1 MKLFKTNRAAAPAA
15 KTAEPHAEPQETGAE
30 TTAQRAGPDG
40 ARPALERPGGLGA
53 MILGAAER
61 YDAAALQFARDG
73 RDVEVSY
80 RELGRIS
87 MEIAQGL
94 IALGIEVGDR
104 VAVLGLTSAHWTMA
118 DCGALCAGSVVTPV
132 YHTNSP
138 EECAYVL
145 GHSGARL
152 LFCDADQVTKIAQI
166 RADTALEHVVV
177 LDGDAANAGGA
188 GDAGDAGDVITLDE
202 LRGRGAHVPAERVRE
217 RVAQIAPGDL
227 ATLVYT
233 SGTTGPPKGCML
245 THENFLAT
253 VDMYARRLHMKH
265 THSMYQFLPLA
276 HVLARVAQMVT
287 LSVGAR
293 VIYWSGDTSKIADEL
308 MTRAP
313 THFPSVPRVYEKI
326 HGVVT
331 GRVADSGRVQRELF
345 DWALRHGRVARR
357 ALREQRQ
364 PDLLTDLQYRLADRL
379 VLSKIR
385 ERFGPEFQVA
395 LVGAAPVAKELLEF
409 FDACGVLVLEGYGLT
424 ETCAAA
430 TLNSPSR
437 LRFGTVGTA
446 LPGTEVALAPDGE
459 VLLAGP
465 HVFKG
470 YYNNPAVTEET
481 LEADGWLHTGDLG
494 EIDEDGFLRITG
506 RKKDLIITSSGKNV
520 TPVNIESDLRD
531 SRYITEAVV
540 YGDNRNYLVALL
552 TLDPDES
559 VKLAERLG
567 IATDPATIA
576 TDPAVHAELQEEVD
590 RVNRKFARIEQI
602 KRFAVLEHEFTQAG
616 GELTPTL
623 KVKRAIVYDKYAEVF
638 ERLYAGA

>member
-1 MKLFKTNRAAAPAA
+1 
-15 KTAEPHAEPQETGAE
+15 
-30 TTAQRAGPDG
+30 
-40 ARPALERPGGLGA
+40 

-61 YDAAALQFARDG
+61 YDAVALQFVRDR
-73 RDVEVSY
+73 RDVEIPY
-80 RELGRIS
+80 RELGHLS
-87 MEIAQGL
+87 LEIAQGL
-94 IALGIEVGDR
+94 IALGVKVGDR
-104 VAVLGLTSAHWTMA
+104 ISVLGLTSGHWTMA
-118 DCGALCAGSVVTPV
+118 DCGALCAGAVVTPI

-152 LFCDADQVTKIAQI
+152 LFCDADQAAKIAQI
-166 RADTALEHVVV
+166 RDQCPALEHIVV
-177 LDGDAANAGGA
+177 LDGEAEDA
-188 GDAGDAGDVITLDE
+188 ITLDE
-202 LRGRGAHVPAERVRE
+202 LRGRSADVPRE
-217 RVAQIAPGDL
+217 RVHERVAATGPGDL

-233 SGTTGPPKGCML
+233 SGTTGTPKGCML
-245 THENFLAT
+245 THQNFLAT
-253 VDMYARRLHMKH
+253 VDMYARRLHMNH

-287 LSVGAR
+287 LSVGGR
-293 VIYWSGDTSKIADEL
+293 IVYWSGDTRKIADEL
-308 MTRAP
+308 LTRAP
-313 THFPSVPRVYEKI
+313 THFPAVPRIYEKI
-326 HGVVT
+326 HAVVNS
-331 GRVADSGRVQRELF
+331 RVADSGRVQRGLF
-345 DWALRHGRVARR
+345 HWAVGRGRLARQ
-357 ALREQRQ
+357 ALREHRQ

-430 TLNSPSR
+430 TLNAPGD
-437 LRFGTVGTA
+437 LRFGTIGTA
-446 LPGTEVALAPDGE
+446 LPGTEVAIAPDGE
-459 VLLAGP
+459 ILIAGP

-470 YYNNPAVTEET
+470 YYNDQTATGET
-481 LEADGWLHTGDLG
+481 LDADGWLHSGDLG
-494 EIDEDGFLRITG
+494 EIDEDGFVVITG

-520 TPVNIESDLRD
+520 TPVNVESKLRD
-531 SRYITEAVV
+531 SRYISEAVV

-567 IATDPATIA
+567 IASDPATIA
-576 TDPAVHAELQEEVD
+576 AHPGVRAELEAEVE
-590 RVNRKFARIEQI
+590 RVNQKFARIEQI
-602 KRFAVLEHEFTQAG
+602 KRFAILEHEFTQAG

-623 KVKRAIVYDKYAEVF
+623 KVKRAVVYEKYADVF
-638 ERLYAGA
+638 DGLYAGA

>member
-1 MKLFKTNRAAAPAA
+1 MLGPEVSRPVV
-15 KTAEPHAEPQETGAE
+15 GR
-30 TTAQRAGPDG
+30 QRN
-40 ARPALERPGGLGA
+40 LGA
-53 MILGAAER
+53 MILDAAER
-61 YDAAALQFARDG
+61 HDAVALQFARDE
-73 RDVEVSY
+73 RKVEIPY
-80 RELGRIS
+80 RELGRLS
-87 MEIAQGL
+87 VEIAQGL
-94 IALGIEVGDR
+94 IALGVEVGDR
-104 VAVLGLTSAHWTMA
+104 ISVLGLTSAYWTMA
-118 DCGALCAGSVVTPV
+118 DCGALIAGAVVTPI

-145 GHSGARL
+145 GHSSARL
-152 LFCDADQVTKIAQI
+152 LFCDADQAAKIAQI
-166 RADTALEHVVV
+166 RDQCPALEHVVV
-177 LDGDAANAGGA
+177 LDGEAADA
-188 GDAGDAGDVITLDE
+188 ITLDE
-202 LRGRGAHVPAERVRE
+202 LRGRSGEVPPERVQE
-217 RVAQIAPGDL
+217 RLAATPPSDL

-233 SGTTGPPKGCML
+233 SGTTGPPKDCML
-245 THENFLAT
+245 THQNFLAT
-253 VDMYARRLHMKH
+253 VDMYARRLHMNH

-293 VIYWSGDTSKIADEL
+293 IVYWNGDTSKIADEL
-308 MTRAP
+308 LTRAP
-313 THFPSVPRVYEKI
+313 THFPAVPRIYEKI
-326 HGVVT
+326 HGVVNS
-331 GRVADSGRVQRELF
+331 RVADSGRVQQGLF
-345 DWALRHGRVARR
+345 DWALRRGRLARQ
-357 ALREQRQ
+357 ALRENRQ

-395 LVGAAPVAKELLEF
+395 LVGAAPVAHELLEF

-430 TLNSPSR
+430 TLNAPSD

-446 LPGTEVALAPDGE
+446 LPGTDVAIAPDGE
-459 VLLAGP
+459 ILIAGP

-470 YYNNPAVTEET
+470 YYNDPTATEET
-481 LEADGWLHTGDLG
+481 LDADGWLHSGDLG
-494 EIDEDGFLRITG
+494 EIDEDGFVVITG

-520 TPVNIESDLRD
+520 TPVNIETELRD
-531 SRYITEAVV
+531 SRYITEAIV

-576 TDPAVHAELQEEVD
+576 THPGVRAKLEAEVE
-590 RVNRKFARIEQI
+590 RVNQKFARIEQI
-602 KRFAVLEHEFTQAG
+602 KRFAILEHELSQAG

-623 KVKRAIVYDKYAEVF
+623 KVKRAIVYERFARFF
-638 ERLYAGA
+638 EELYSEER